1 MDDEGRDGRR
11 GVGLAAAW
19 VWEPDLSPSQRVGNG
34 GGACRGGR
42 VSELWAIHGIW
53 ESKHIAYTVPFIAL
67 NIPPRDRRNRA
78 KLQNRR
84 QS

>member
-34 GGACRGGR
+34 GEHAMGAG
-42 VSELWAIHGIW
+42 S
-53 ESKHIAYTVPFIAL
+53 
-67 NIPPRDRRNRA
+67 
-78 KLQNRR
+78 
-84 QS
+84 QSCWRSMGFGSQST